1 MQRSL
6 WGPVVT
12 RNQNRKRNSQERG
25 GVSIQMLVI
34 LVPVLF
40 GFMGFAVDLGRLYLV
55 KGELNQAASA
65 MATAAASQLN
75 GTTQAATA
83 AANAAQSLLDD
94 SLNSASR
101 YNLGSIV
108 IGQASVGLNSGVDPT
123 ALFATAQE
131 AIAAAGQPG
140 AVSAADGSTARH
152 VTINLNADAPLLFW
166 SLLSLGQSRHVS
178 IAATAVAGMSA
189 PLCTAC
195 GIEPFAI
202 APIDAGDTTNFGF
215 TPGNAYT
222 LGMQCTGAAPAL
234 LAGTTAPRV
243 AYLIVDRY
251 DSGGA
256 LLEDQQLF
264 RIGAQG
270 MIPSNPAFACSRINN
285 TENIWATAAVRAC
298 AAPGVSQ
305 SVQNLLCGLS
315 TRFTTTTPAACSA
328 NADLNDLVAAYPA
341 DTNSDSI
348 TDYPSYDGN
357 SRRVITV
364 AVVDALST
372 GGAMQVQGF
381 RQFLLNPTPGVDPVA
396 NNPADANGRY
406 AALYL
411 GSVMPVKQGR
421 FDGSCGATAG
431 PGKVVLHQ

>member
-1 MQRSL
+1 M
-6 WGPVVT
+6 WGLVVT
-12 RNQNRKRNSQERG
+12 RNQNPKRNSRERG

-83 AANAAQSLLDD
+83 AANAAQSVLDD
-94 SLNSASR
+94 SLNNASR
-101 YNLGSIV
+101 YNFGSIV
-108 IGQASVGLNSGVDPT
+108 IGQPTAALDSVVYPA

-131 AIAAAGQPG
+131 ALQAAGQAG

-166 SLLSLGQSRHVS
+166 SLLSLGQSRHVN
-178 IAATAVAGMSA
+178 IAATAVAGLSA
-189 PLCTAC
+189 PVCTAC
-195 GIEPFAI
+195 GIEPFAL
-202 APIDAGDTTNFGF
+202 AARDANDPTDFGF
-215 TPGNAYT
+215 ASGTAYT
-222 LGMQCTGAAPAL
+222 LGMQCNGAAPAL
-234 LAGTTAPRV
+234 IAGTTLRS

-251 DSGGA
+251 DTGGT

-270 MIPSNPAFACSRINN
+270 LIPSNPAFSCSRINN
-285 TENIWATAAVRAC
+285 TENIWATATVRAC
-298 AAPGVSQ
+298 NAAGVNQ
-305 SVQNLLCGLS
+305 SVQNLMCGVS
-315 TRFTTTTPAACSA
+315 TRFTTSTAAACSA

-341 DTNSDSI
+341 DTSTDSI

-357 SRRVITV
+357 NRRVITV
-364 AVVDALST
+364 AIVDALST
-372 GGAMQVQGF
+372 AGAMTVLGF
-381 RQFLLNPTPGVDPVA
+381 RQFLLNPTPGLDPVA
-396 NNPADANGRY
+396 NNPADADGRV

-411 GSVMPVKQGR
+411 GSVAPVKQGR
-421 FDGSCGATAG
+421 FDGSCGVTAG